1 VPDSAECCCATPQ
14 TQVCLRVG
22 LCSQP
27 CEQPEGRGRGRLAG
41 GRAYQH
47 AQQHQLEHWVGGT
60 HGPVTA
66 APSLLRVES
75 TRLISFVSRDRVA
88 ASTAPAPPCRARR
101 RCLLRTMWRTP
112 PCPPTSA
119 SSKTS
124 RSCTRA
130 GRAQGVTPP
139 PTHRDATRRDIR
151 MAKPTHATLPLTVDA
166 ARETLRSLPSLG
178 GALTGVMADGRGRV
192 DGAEGRLRRPARQL
206 ALPLPSQARTFPA
219 TFPNPIDLS
228 TVLRKRPRR

>member
-75 TRLISFVSRDRVA
+75 TRLISFVSRRRLDCPCSTMSGKKKMSSKNNVEDATMSPNERILKNITELYESGTSAGGNASSNPPRCNPTRHSHGQAHTRHA
-88 ASTAPAPPCRARR
+88 AAHRRRCSRNPEIAPFARR
-101 RCLLRTMWRTP
+101 RADGW
-112 PCPPTSA
+112 
-119 SSKTS
+119 
-124 RSCTRA
+124 
-130 GRAQGVTPP
+130 
-139 PTHRDATRRDIR
+139 
-151 MAKPTHATLPLTVDA
+151 
-166 ARETLRSLPSLG
+166 
-178 GALTGVMADGRGRV
+178 MADGRGRV